1 VLALGCVEG
10 YIRAK
15 EIGKR
20 LESGQWPEGT
30 FGVVFWGER
39 VACSCLLG
47 ADYDG
52 ALTFKVRLSRGE
64 AAAV

>member
-30 FGVVFWGER
+30 FGVVCWEER
-39 VACSCLLG
+39 LPVAVCLERI
-47 ADYDG
+47 
-52 ALTFKVRLSRGE
+52 TMER
-64 AAAV
+64 